1 MRILPLKLALIALLL
16 ALPATAGAHGKP
28 GDMERAGATGFF
40 THGAD
45 LAPQRSAKTGT
56 MARTAQASQA
66 AQWCGE
72 TRTTDDAVNES
83 NRDPFRF
90 HAVYAVPSDGQSR
103 LEEVA
108 GGLQS
113 DAREANN
120 LFAARFGRAIRFDTG
135 TSCGPQY
142 LDITTIRLPVDTAT
156 LTRLAATPSGVI
168 DVVAKALDE
177 AGLPTAKLGEEPTG
191 AAARSNYLVWLDGP
205 EPADYCGQATL
216 SLDRSRG
223 ADNENN
229 FGGKVAA
236 IFRDGDG
243 FCGASTVLHEV
254 GHTLGAVQ
262 PRTADDSGW
271 TGHCSDERE
280 DIMCD
285 ASAPALAGPDAARD
299 RLDSGNDDY
308 WDPPNGPAL
317 GHWTLNLSRFLC
329 ADASCKLRAS
339 TAKKAP
345 RVAKSRNTKK
355 RRTASSKRSRSTKA
369 SARRSTKASA
379 RKRVAASRG
388 R

>member
-1 MRILPLKLALIALLL
+1 MRFLPLKLAITALLL

-28 GDMERAGATGFF
+28 GEMERAGATGFF

-45 LAPQRSAKTGT
+45 AAPEGSARTAT
-56 MARTAQASQA
+56 MARTAQASQTA
-66 AQWCGE
+66 GQWCGE
-72 TRTTDDAVNES
+72 TRTSDDTANES

-90 HAVYAVPSDGQSR
+90 HAVYAVPSDAQPR
-103 LEEVA
+103 LSAVA
-108 GGLQS
+108 GGLQA
-113 DAREANN
+113 DARQAND

-142 LDITTIRLPVDTAT
+142 LDITTLRLPVDTAT
-156 LTRLAATPSGVI
+156 LTQLASTPSGVI
-168 DVVAKALDE
+168 DVVAKALDA

-191 AAARSNYLVWLDGP
+191 EAARSNYLVWLDGP

-216 SLDRSRG
+216 SLDRSRS

-243 FCGASTVLHEV
+243 FCGPSTVLHEI

-271 TGHCSDERE
+271 TGHCSDEGE

-285 ASAPALAGPDAARD
+285 ASAPALSGPDAARD
-299 RLDSGNDDY
+299 RLDSANDDY
-308 WDPPNGPAL
+308 WDPPSGPAL
-317 GHWTLNLSRFLC
+317 GWWTLNLSRFIC
-329 ADASCKLRAS
+329 PDAGCKLRAT
-339 TAKKAP
+339 TAKKRP
-345 RVAKSRNTKK
+345 RVAKSRSAKK
-355 RRTASSKRSRSTKA
+355 RRTASKRRS
-369 SARRSTKASA
+369 STKASA
-379 RKRVAASRG
+379 RKRTTAARG